1 MKRKVVSISLIRCDI
16 RKKNDVRV
24 MKREGNVV
32 SCSLNEVP
40 HNKK

>member
-16 RKKNDVRV
+16 RKNDVRV
-24 MKREGNVV
+24 TKREGSVV
-32 SCSLNEVP
+32 SFTLNEVP